1 MYYTYTAA
9 AVVLSGVKGN
19 LHSWLTVEADSNPV
33 GVDRPSVAVKVFFL
47 PVMIPCDV

>member
-1 MYYTYTAA
+1 MYHTCKAA
-9 AVVLSGVKGN
+9 AVLLSGVKGN

-33 GVDRPSVAVKVFFL
+33 GVDRPSMAVKVSFL